1 MFALLLIF
9 LILASGA
16 AFLAA
21 GFFFFV
27 ANSAIH
33 EIEGLVLFL
42 ISAVCFVGFVL
53 GAAVGD
59 LKDYFIKK
67 DRKQ

>member
-1 MFALLLIF
+1 MLALVLIF

-16 AFLAA
+16 AFLA
-21 GFFFFV
+21 GVFYFLV

>member
-1 MFALLLIF
+1 MLSLLLVF
-9 LILASGA
+9 LILASIA
-16 AFLAA
+16 AFLA
-21 GFFFFV
+21 GVFFFV
-27 ANSAIH
+27 VAVSAVH

-42 ISAVCFVGFVL
+42 ISAVCFVGFVV

-59 LKDYFIKK
+59 LKDYFAKK